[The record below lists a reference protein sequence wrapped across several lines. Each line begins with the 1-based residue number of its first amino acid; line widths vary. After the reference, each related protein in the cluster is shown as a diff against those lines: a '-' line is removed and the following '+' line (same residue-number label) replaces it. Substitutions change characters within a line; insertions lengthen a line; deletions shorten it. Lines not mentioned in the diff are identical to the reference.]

1 MIPWL
6 FLFLYKK
13 YMNRQNEK
21 SAGMLYIKYA
31 VIILLLSALL
41 IAIPALPQKTY
52 LKYNIKHG
60 TTVIGS
66 FNVSINTA
74 ENSSSVTLESHVK
87 TGFIISISVNVKEE
101 SMFKNGV
108 LQYSRVFREIN
119 GTEKINK
126 KYSAYGSGYIVVN
139 KGRPDTFCCT
149 SIQYNLMSMYNREP
163 VGLNKVYSDNFQ
175 QFLKIT
181 NSAPHQ
187 YRINLPDGAYQEYY
201 YKNGL
206 CIKVVMHHTLYT
218 YVLEL
223 I

>member
-13 YMNRQNEK
+13 YIHRQNEK

-31 VIILLLSALL
+31 VIILLLFALL
-41 IAIPALPQKTY
+41 IAIPTLSQKTD

-87 TGFIISISVNVKEE
+87 TGFIISISINVKEE
-101 SMFKNGV
+101 SIFKNGV

-119 GTEKINK
+119 GIEKINQQCA
-126 KYSAYGSGYIVVN
+126 AYGSGYILVN
-139 KGRPDTFCCT
+139 KGMPDTFCCT
-149 SIQYNLMSMYNREP
+149 
-163 VGLNKVYSDNFQ
+163 
-175 QFLKIT
+175 T
-181 NSAPHQ
+181 
-187 YRINLPDGAYQEYY
+187 
-201 YKNGL
+201 
-206 CIKVVMHHTLYT
+206 IK
-218 YVLEL
+218 
-223 I
+223 

>member
-6 FLFLYKK
+6 FLYLYKK
-13 YMNRQNEK
+13 YIHRQDERN
-21 SAGMLYIKYA
+21 AGMLYIKYA

-41 IAIPALPQKTY
+41 IAIPALPQKTD

-74 ENSSSVTLESHVK
+74 ENSSSITLESHVK
-87 TGFIISISVNVKEE
+87 TGFIISISVNIKEE
-101 SMFKNGV
+101 SIFKNGV
-108 LQYSRVFREIN
+108 FQYSRIFREIN

-126 KYSAYGSGYIVVN
+126 KCSAYGSGYIVVN
-139 KGRPDTFCCT
+139 KGRADTFCCT
-149 SIQYNLMSMYNREP
+149 SIQYNLMNMYNSEP

-175 QFLKIT
+175 QFLAVS
-181 NSAPHQ
+181 NNGAHE
-187 YRINLPDGAYQEYY
+187 YRINLPDGTYQEYY

-218 YVLEL
+218 YTLEL